1 MYETG
6 FLHEKVDSWCPS
18 MHRRRRTALVDA
30 VARVLTGAKLTVTS
44 LGRAVASNLSH
55 KHSVKRMDRLVGNR
69 HLAKESVA
77 LYRGMAAEACARLAV
92 IPVLIDW
99 TENARTGLAMLEAS
113 LPVSGRGL
121 TLWRQTY
128 CLRSLKNPRVQER
141 FLRRLKAILP
151 AGKRVIVITDAG
163 FQLSFFKTAEALGF
177 DWVMRLGNS
186 VLVQREGDTG
196 WRRPDEVSMGA
207 KAKPQSLGHY
217 EIGKQTTHRLTA
229 RLCVVRGRRRGR
241 QDRPNN
247 REHGHGTM
255 ERKYRALHTKAWVL
269 ATSLS
274 EADADAGQVVAWYRQ
289 RMQIEEMFRD
299 VKSHRFGSGL
309 DYAGSRDPA
318 RMDVL
323 RLIGSIALFFACLL
337 GLAARRLQLD
347 RQLQV
352 NTVRDRAVLSWYS
365 LGRWVASKLLRG
377 KEIKLLEQILQ
388 TLQQHVLAEW
398 IPT

>member
-1 MYETG
+1 MYESG
-6 FLHEKVDSWCPS
+6 FLHGKVDSWCPS
-18 MHRRRRTALVDA
+18 MHGRRRTALVDA
-30 VARVLTGAKLTVTS
+30 VAGLLAGAKLTVTS
-44 LGRAVASNLSH
+44 LGRAVAPSLSH

-77 LYRGMAAEACARLAV
+77 LYRGMAAEACAGLPV

-99 TENARTGLAMLEAS
+99 TESARTGLAMLEAS

-128 CLRSLKNPRVQER
+128 CRRSLKNPRVQER

-151 AGKRVIVITDAG
+151 AGKRVIVMTDAG
-163 FQLSFFKTAEALGF
+163 FQLSFFAAAEALGF
-177 DWVMRLGNS
+177 DWVTRLGNS
-186 VLVQREGDTG
+186 VLVQREGEAG
-196 WRRPDEVSMGA
+196 WRRPDELSAGA
-207 KAKPQSLGHY
+207 KPKPQSLGHY
-217 EIGKQTTHRLTA
+217 GIGKRTTHRLTA
-229 RLCVVRGRRRGR
+229 RLCLVRGARRGR
-241 QDRPNN
+241 KDRPNN

-274 EADADAGQVVAWYRQ
+274 EADANAGQVVAWYRQ

-309 DYAGSRDPA
+309 DYAGSRA
-318 RMDVL
+318 TSRMDAL

-337 GLAARRLQLD
+337 GLAARALQLD

-352 NTVRDRAVLSWYS
+352 NTVRDRAVLSWHF
-365 LGRWVASKLLRG
+365 LGRWVASKLLRR
-377 KEIKLLEQILQ
+377 KEITLLEQVLQ
-388 TLQQHVLAEW
+388 TLPQHVLPEG